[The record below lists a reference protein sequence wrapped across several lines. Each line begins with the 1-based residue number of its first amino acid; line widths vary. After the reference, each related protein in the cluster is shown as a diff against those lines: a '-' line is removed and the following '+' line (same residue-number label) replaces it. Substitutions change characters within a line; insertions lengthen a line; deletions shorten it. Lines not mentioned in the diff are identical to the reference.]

1 MYANMENNVLW
12 FLLQVCKLQAQ
23 QYTLFSC
30 QIKKKKSLLCIVHD
44 ALIQKCCGKLSFCQ
58 LSLKISVFSK
68 EVGLRSAVK

>member
-30 QIKKKKSLLCIVHD
+30 QIKKKKKKFLCIVHD

-58 LSLKISVFSK
+58 LFPEDKCLQ
-68 EVGLRSAVK
+68 